1 MSFVRATPG
10 ILNVPTMSE
19 AHVLSLFESPGK
31 VETATPGATVWL
43 ARDPASGRSAL
54 VKKLAGAQAK
64 ARVTAALA
72 LKHPAIVSTRR
83 WLLDDGALYVIR
95 DVPRGKNLR
104 QVFGP
109 YKPEPEALKVL
120 ALPLLDALEYAHA
133 RGAPHGGL
141 SLENVLRDADG
152 HTLLCDFGTADPSDP
167 RHKPH
172 YAGVASA
179 EGDIRAAARLLA
191 DLLPTSG
198 SFGNA
203 AVRARIEGIF
213 LRCDSLSSL
222 RETLAVLDR
231 LAAAPVPKG
240 PPPAPPSERPKG
252 PPPLASLQVHE
263 YDLTPE
269 PKPIREGGI
278 PYLEANL
285 LRPEP
290 VLTGSGG
297 LASLEVRNEGDALLT
312 IRMVATQHA
321 WLAVR
326 PTVLPISIPPGATTR
341 IGFLIAA
348 TRLSPGDYR
357 SEIYLSTNAGGPGAE
372 DLRGGWFKHTFEL
385 RAVVVPSLAGAS
397 KK

>member
-1 MSFVRATPG
+1 
-10 ILNVPTMSE
+10 MSE
-19 AHVLSLFESPGK
+19 TRVLSLFESPGK

-54 VKKLAGAQAK
+54 IKKLASAQAK
-64 ARVTAALA
+64 ARVTTALA
-72 LKHPAIVSTRR
+72 LRHPAIVPTRR
-83 WLLDDGALYVIR
+83 WLLEDGKLYVIR

-109 YKPEPEALKVL
+109 YKPEPEALKAL

-133 RGAPHGGL
+133 RQMPHGGV
-141 SLENVLRDADG
+141 SQENVLRDSDG
-152 HTLLCDFGTADPSDP
+152 KTLLCDFGTADPNDP

-172 YAGVASA
+172 YAGVASV
-179 EGDIRAAARLLA
+179 EGDIRAMARLLA

-198 SFGNA
+198 SFANV
-203 AVRARIEGIF
+203 AVRNRIEGIF
-213 LRCDSLSSL
+213 LRCDSLNSL

-240 PPPAPPSERPKG
+240 PPPAPIPERPKG
-252 PPPLASLQVHE
+252 PPPLATHLIKE

-269 PKPIREGGI
+269 AKPLIQDGL
-278 PYLEANL
+278 PHLKASL

-297 LASLEVRNEGDALLT
+297 LASLEVTNEGDALLT

-326 PTVLPISIPPGATTR
+326 PTVLPIAVPPGATTR

-385 RAVVVPSLAGAS
+385 RATVVSSLTGPL